1 MWSALFPLGVAS
13 FAGAIVIHFVY
24 PEISRWVGA
33 FTGLFLGLVWCMWQG
48 SRFERWIK
56 HPLPDGLQLLRGPWR
71 ELGERTYR
79 QLRIRDQHSQTQEK
93 RLHDFLSAIQASPN
107 GVVLLDDEGKI
118 EWMNQTACEHLG
130 LQTPRDLQQHIVHLL
145 RAPAF
150 TKFYAQSDHDKEIQ
164 VDAPGAAWG
173 KSRNLSIHLHHY
185 GQGKELML
193 TRDVTA
199 LVLADAMRRD
209 FVANVSHEIRT
220 PLTVLAGFVE
230 TLQSLPLD
238 AQETARYL
246 ELMSVQASRMQTLVA
261 DLLTLSQLEGSPAPG
276 AQDLVEI
283 PSLLKQIESDA
294 QSLSAVQSHSE
305 MAVHRLVF
313 DAPEVSQVLGS
324 RHELFSAF
332 SNLVSNA
339 VRYTPAG
346 GAVHVSV
353 RRTPEGGMTFSVQ
366 DTGPGIAPEHLPRL
380 SERFYRVDRSRS
392 RETGGTGLGLAITK
406 HVIQRHGGSLS
417 IESQLGK
424 GSTFSLHLPAA
435 RVR

>member
-1 MWSALFPLGVAS
+1 MGAFVGLLLGV
-13 FAGAIVIHFVY
+13 F
-24 PEISRWVGA
+24 
-33 FTGLFLGLVWCMWQG
+33 WCMWQG
-48 SRFERWIK
+48 SRLERWLK
-56 HPLPDGLQLLRGPWR
+56 QPLPDALSKLHGPWR
-71 ELGERTYR
+71 ELGERAYR
-79 QLRIRDQHSQTQEK
+79 QLRLREQQASLQEQ
-93 RLHDFLSAIQASPN
+93 RLQDFLSAIQASPN
-107 GVVLLDDEGKI
+107 GVVLLDGEGKI
-118 EWMNQTACEHLG
+118 EWMNQTACDHLG
-130 LQTPRDLQQHIVHLL
+130 LQMPRDLQQHIVHLV

-150 TKFYAQSDHDKEIQ
+150 TKYFAQDEHDKEIQ
-164 VDAPGAAWG
+164 FDAPGTAWG
-173 KSRNLSIHLHHY
+173 KTRHLSLHLHHY

-238 AQETARYL
+238 ATETARYL

-261 DLLTLSQLEGSPAPG
+261 DLLTLSQLEGSPALG
-276 AQDLVEI
+276 HQDLVEML
-283 PSLLKQIESDA
+283 PLLDQIESDA
-294 QSLSAVQSHSE
+294 QSLSAVQAHSE
-305 MAVHRLVF
+305 TPVHRLVF
-313 DAPEVSQVLGS
+313 EPSEVQLVLGS
-324 RHELFSAF
+324 RHELLSAF

-339 VRYTPAG
+339 VRYTPEG
-346 GAVHVSV
+346 GEVRVQV

-406 HVIQRHGGSLS
+406 HVIQRHGGSLQ

-424 GSTFSLHLPAA
+424 GSTFSLYLPAA

>member
-1 MWSALFPLGVAS
+1 MWSALFPLVLGAVAGALIGRFAHPVLNAWMGA
-13 FAGAIVIHFVY
+13 FAGLV
-24 PEISRWVGA
+24 
-33 FTGLFLGLVWCMWQG
+33 LGLVWALLQG
-48 SRFERWIK
+48 VRFEHWLKAPSADALHR
-56 HPLPDGLQLLRGPWR
+56 LRGPWR
-71 ELGERTYR
+71 ELGERAYKQMR
-79 QLRIRDQHSQTQEK
+79 LRDQQASIQER
-93 RLHDFLSAIQASPN
+93 RLQDFLSAIQASPN

-130 LQTPRDLQQHIVHLL
+130 LQMPRDLQQHIVHLV
-145 RAPAF
+145 RSPAF
-150 TKFYAQSDHDKEIQ
+150 TKYFAQDQHDKEIQ
-164 VDAPGAAWG
+164 FDAPGTAWG
-173 KSRNLSIHLHHY
+173 KTRHLSLHLHHY

-238 AQETARYL
+238 AAETARYL
-246 ELMSVQASRMQTLVA
+246 DLMSVQASRMQTLVA
-261 DLLTLSQLEGSPAPG
+261 DLLTLSQLEGSPPPG

-283 PSLLKQIESDA
+283 PPLLQQIESDA
-294 QSLSAVQSHSE
+294 QSLSAVQSHTE
-305 MAVHRLVF
+305 TAVHRLVF

-324 RHELFSAF
+324 RNELFSAF
-332 SNLVSNA
+332 SNLVINA

-346 GAVHVSV
+346 GEVHVSV
-353 RRTPEGGMTFSVQ
+353 CRAPEGGMTFSVQ

-435 RVR
+435 RVP